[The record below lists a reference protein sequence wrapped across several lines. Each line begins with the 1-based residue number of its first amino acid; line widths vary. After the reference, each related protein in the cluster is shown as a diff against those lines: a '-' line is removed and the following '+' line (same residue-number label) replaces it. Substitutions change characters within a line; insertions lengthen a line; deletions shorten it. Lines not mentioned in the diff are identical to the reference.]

1 MTATLLLQSAIIGVS
16 IGSIYILMALG
27 LTLMF
32 GMMHIINF
40 AHGAVYMLGAF
51 VIYYVFFQG
60 GVPYF
65 VAFVLAMLILG
76 AFGYLVERS
85 VYRPIKGGIEP
96 TLVALLALTT
106 FLQAAGYPVF
116 GQLDKHV
123 PPVFS
128 GTRNVLGVMISVE
141 RLMIIPVA
149 GVLVIG
155 LYLFINR
162 TRLGAA
168 MRAIEQDK
176 EAAALQGVNV
186 HVVNGLAFAIGFA
199 LAAAAG
205 ALMAPIFKLDPM
217 MGEQP
222 LLKAFIIIILGGLGS
237 IPGAILGGLD
247 ARTHRLDRGHRAGRR
262 AGVSP
267 ELRLHHP
274 PAALPA
280 ERALRSCGIGPRPSS
295 SSCWVWPCSSRCSAT
310 TTSTCSRWSS
320 STSSSPPA
328 CARR

>member
-1 MTATLLLQSAIIGVS
+1 MEPMLSPMTALWTRREAVMQCNSRGRPFPIQRPCMTASLLVQSAVIGLS

-51 VIYYVFFQG
+51 VIYYVFFQWG
-60 GVPYF
+60 APYF
-65 VAFVLAMLILG
+65 AAFVVAMLVLG

-85 VYRPIKGGIEP
+85 IYRPIKGGIEP

-106 FLQAAGYPVF
+106 LLQAAGYPVF
-116 GQLDKHV
+116 GTLDKHV

-141 RLMIIPVA
+141 RLMIIPIA
-149 GVLVIG
+149 GVLVVS

-162 TRLGAA
+162 TRMGAA

-186 HVVNGLAFAIGFA
+186 NVVNGLAFAVGFA

-237 IPGAILGGLD
+237 IPGAILGGLILGLID
-247 ARTHRLDRGHRAGRR
+247 SIVATALGAEPAFLLSFVFIILLLLFKPTGLFGY
-262 AGVSP
+262 A
-267 ELRLHHP
+267 P
-274 PAALPA
+274 P
-280 ERALRSCGIGPRPSS
+280 
-295 SSCWVWPCSSRCSAT
+295 
-310 TTSTCSRWSS
+310 
-320 STSSSPPA
+320 
-328 CARR
+328 

>member
-1 MTATLLLQSAIIGVS
+1 MTAALLLQSTIIGLS

-40 AHGAVYMLGAF
+40 AHGAIYMLGAF

-65 VAFVLAMLILG
+65 AAFVISMVLLG

-85 VYRPIKGGIEP
+85 IYRPIKGGIEP

-106 FLQAAGYPVF
+106 LLQAAGYPVF

-123 PPVFS
+123 PPVFQ
-128 GTRNVLGVMISVE
+128 GTRNILGVMISNE
-141 RLMIIPVA
+141 RLMIIPLA
-149 GVLVIG
+149 GVLVVG
-155 LYLFINR
+155 LYLFINK

-186 HVVNGLAFAIGFA
+186 HVVNGLAFAVGFA

-237 IPGAILGGLD
+237 IPGAILGGIMLGLID
-247 ARTHRLDRGHRAGRR
+247 SVVATALGAEPAFLLSFVFIILVLLVRPTGLFGH
-262 AGVSP
+262 
-267 ELRLHHP
+267 
-274 PAALPA
+274 AA
-280 ERALRSCGIGPRPSS
+280 
-295 SSCWVWPCSSRCSAT
+295 
-310 TTSTCSRWSS
+310 
-320 STSSSPPA
+320 
-328 CARR
+328 

>member
-1 MTATLLLQSAIIGVS
+1 MTSALLLQSTIIGVS

-40 AHGAVYMLGAF
+40 AHGAIYMLGAF
-51 VIYYVFFQG
+51 VVYYVFFQAAA
-60 GVPYF
+60 PYLA
-65 VAFVLAMLILG
+65 AFVLAMVLLG
-76 AFGYLVERS
+76 AFGYLVERTI
-85 VYRPIKGGIEP
+85 YRPIKGGIEP

-123 PPVFS
+123 PPVFP
-128 GTRNVLGVMISVE
+128 GTRNILGVMISIE

-149 GVLVIG
+149 AALVIG
-155 LYLFINR
+155 LYLFINK
-162 TRLGAA
+162 TRLGGA

-176 EAAALQGVNV
+176 EAASLQGVNV
-186 HVVNGLAFAIGFA
+186 DRINGLAFAVGFA

-237 IPGAILGGLD
+237 IPGAILGGLMLGLID
-247 ARTHRLDRGHRAGRR
+247 SIVATALGAEPAFLLSFVFIILVLLFKPTGLFGHA
-262 AGVSP
+262 P
-267 ELRLHHP
+267 
-274 PAALPA
+274 
-280 ERALRSCGIGPRPSS
+280 
-295 SSCWVWPCSSRCSAT
+295 
-310 TTSTCSRWSS
+310 
-320 STSSSPPA
+320 
-328 CARR
+328 

>member
-1 MTATLLLQSAIIGVS
+1 MTPDLLIQSTIIGLS

-40 AHGAVYMLGAF
+40 AHGAIYMLGAF
-51 VIYYVFFQG
+51 AVYYIFSQWG
-60 GVPYF
+60 APYF
-65 VAFVLAMLILG
+65 AAFLLG
-76 AFGYLVERS
+76 TFGYLVERS
-85 VYRPIKGGIEP
+85 IYRPIKGGIEP

-123 PPVFS
+123 PPVFQ

-141 RLMIIPVA
+141 RLMIIPMA
-149 GVLVIG
+149 GALVVG
-155 LYLFINR
+155 LYLFINK
-162 TRLGAA
+162 TKMGAA

-199 LAAAAG
+199 LAAASG

-237 IPGAILGGLD
+237 IPGAILGGLMLGLID
-247 ARTHRLDRGHRAGRR
+247 SIVATALGAEPAFLLSFVFIILLLLFKPTGLFGY
-262 AGVSP
+262 A
-267 ELRLHHP
+267 P
-274 PAALPA
+274 P
-280 ERALRSCGIGPRPSS
+280 
-295 SSCWVWPCSSRCSAT
+295 
-310 TTSTCSRWSS
+310 
-320 STSSSPPA
+320 
-328 CARR
+328 

>member
-1 MTATLLLQSAIIGVS
+1 MTAGLLVQSAVIGVS

-40 AHGAVYMLGAF
+40 AHGAIYMLGAF

-60 GVPYF
+60 GAPYF
-65 VAFVLAMLILG
+65 AAFVSAMVLLG

-123 PPVFS
+123 PPVFQ
-128 GTRNVLGVMISVE
+128 GTRSIFGVMISVE
-141 RLMIIPVA
+141 RLMIIPLA
-149 GVLVIG
+149 GILVIG
-155 LYLFINR
+155 LYLFINK

-176 EAAALQGVNV
+176 EAASLQGVNV
-186 HVVNGLAFAIGFA
+186 NMINGLAFGIGFA

-237 IPGAILGGLD
+237 VPGAIVGGLMLGLVD
-247 ARTHRLDRGHRAGRR
+247 SIVATALGA
-262 AGVSP
+262 
-267 ELRLHHP
+267 E
-274 PAALPA
+274 PAFL
-280 ERALRSCGIGPRPSS
+280 LSFVFIILLLLWKPSGLFGYAS
-295 SSCWVWPCSSRCSAT
+295 
-310 TTSTCSRWSS
+310 
-320 STSSSPPA
+320 
-328 CARR
+328 

>member
-1 MTATLLLQSAIIGVS
+1 MTASLLVQSATIGLS

-40 AHGAVYMLGAF
+40 AHGAIYMLGAF
-51 VIYYVFFQG
+51 VIYYVYFQG
-60 GVPYF
+60 GGPYF
-65 VAFVLAMLILG
+65 TAFVLAMILLG
-76 AFGYLVERS
+76 AFGYLVERF

-123 PPVFS
+123 PPVFE

-149 GVLVIG
+149 GVLVVA
-155 LYLFINR
+155 LYLFINK

-186 HVVNGLAFAIGFA
+186 HVVNALAFAIGFA

-237 IPGAILGGLD
+237 IPGAILGGLMLGLID
-247 ARTHRLDRGHRAGRR
+247 SIVATALGA
-262 AGVSP
+262 
-267 ELRLHHP
+267 E
-274 PAALPA
+274 PAFLLSFVFIILLLLFKPNGLFGYAQ
-280 ERALRSCGIGPRPSS
+280 
-295 SSCWVWPCSSRCSAT
+295 
-310 TTSTCSRWSS
+310 
-320 STSSSPPA
+320 
-328 CARR
+328 